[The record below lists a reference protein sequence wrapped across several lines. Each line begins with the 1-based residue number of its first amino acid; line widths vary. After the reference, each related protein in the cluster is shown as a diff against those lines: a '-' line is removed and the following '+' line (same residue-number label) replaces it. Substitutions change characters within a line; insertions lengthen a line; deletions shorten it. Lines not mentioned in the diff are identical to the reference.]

1 MRKLVLQVLA
11 VLFAVFPTVALA
23 QAPKDG
29 VYIGDEDIKA
39 VLKHSAD
46 THRTIPDNTLR
57 VIDMGQYQLGV
68 AVVARGAMKAGGAAN
83 APGAGN
89 AAPAAAAN
97 ASTACG
103 EKRPGATGPNGIFH
117 DDTAESY
124 VVISGAGTLIT
135 GGTIV
140 NGKRSGPN
148 DEVTTVLNGPSCGGT
163 MVGYTSR
170 RKGGRRHHHP
180 GACAA
185 RLLSHPG
192 SHHLS
197 EHPAGSEKSSAA
209 RVRKSGAK
217 AVSFGRCGAKF
228 SEVLKSPALRAA
240 AALMP
245 IFAMRQPVGPPGQ
258 AALLPWQSFAI
269 CSENPDPETPIW

>member
-1 MRKLVLQVLA
+1 MLLA
-11 VLFAVFPTVALA
+11 VYPIAGLA

-29 VYIGDEDIKA
+29 VYISDEDIKS

-57 VIDMGQYQLGV
+57 VIDMNQYQLGV
-68 AVVARGAMKAGGAAN
+68 AVVARGAMGGGGGANANAAGG
-83 APGAGN
+83 GN
-89 AAPAAAAN
+89 AAAN
-97 ASTACG
+97 AAQACG

-140 NGKRSGPN
+140 NGRRSGPN

-170 RKGGRRHHHP
+170 QVKVGDVIIIPEHVPHGFSAIPDHITY
-180 GACAA
+180 
-185 RLLSHPG
+185 LSIRPD
-192 SHHLS
+192 L
-197 EHPAGSEKSSAA
+197 K
-209 RVRKSGAK
+209 K
-217 AVSFGRCGAKF
+217 
-228 SEVLKSPALRAA
+228 VLKHGYVNPALK
-240 AALMP
+240 
-245 IFAMRQPVGPPGQ
+245 Q
-258 AALLPWQSFAI
+258 
-269 CSENPDPETPIW
+269 